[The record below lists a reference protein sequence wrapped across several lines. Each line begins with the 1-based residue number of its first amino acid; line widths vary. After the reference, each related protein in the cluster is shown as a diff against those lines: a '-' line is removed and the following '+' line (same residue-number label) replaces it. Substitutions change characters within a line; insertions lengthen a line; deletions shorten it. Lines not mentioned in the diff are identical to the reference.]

1 LVDVGMAGVCAYA
14 QRQRPEDLTL
24 EDLDRVSTFM
34 VDTYYQAKLG
44 TYLSCVFM
52 NASFVQPN
60 ESAAK
65 RKQFRIALRI
75 LRSSGD
81 LAARPHTSP
90 AVLCGE
96 HREFPA
102 RRGGFRPGGGCGHRV
117 PAVPADGIRPLG
129 GASPRSTR

>member
-1 LVDVGMAGVCAYA
+1 MGPERDRRRDRKPVPDVTAGLRWTGHALVDVGIAGACAYA

-24 EDLDRVSTFM
+24 EDLDRVSAFM

-65 RKQFRIALRI
+65 RVPQRLKDQLAPGAALG
-75 LRSSGD
+75 LRG
-81 LAARPHTSP
+81 
-90 AVLCGE
+90 AVHLLQE
-96 HREFPA
+96 LVR
-102 RRGGFRPGGGCGHRV
+102 
-117 PAVPADGIRPLG
+117 
-129 GASPRSTR
+129 